1 MPKFKKQI
9 ISRYIKTDCKR
20 FLALELYRDIADKD
34 LASKYNMPEPI
45 VARPTA
51 TIFAKAG
58 VKAEKLL
65 YDLILN
71 EFGNEYSIMF
81 DKTLKSKERLIEL
94 FNNSLE
100 NKLFLLEPE
109 FLTDDLLEEFI
120 NQFGETL
127 KNFKD
132 ALTISDIRPD
142 IIAVVKPNDYE
153 IYYEVKKDGSLE
165 RINDD
170 RILLSIIDIKNT
182 EKSNSGY
189 DAEVIL
195 YSILL
200 TIWLEKNNLSNKY
213 AVCSKSGIF
222 PASLKVNPFSEEYE
236 PLNSTEINEK
246 YNELLSYVEYVEHD
260 QLVIT
265 LRNIIINDLI
275 PILKKPETW
284 KELEWHVG
292 KKCGLCDWLAYE
304 DWLSNDN
311 KNKITD
317 QHCHCH
323 ALNIDHL
330 SQIPFLSNAMRKVL
344 TSSNL
349 DTMSKIEL
357 TDGSEDTYKKHSKLK
372 VNSTLIP
379 KRANSIKNN
388 SVSYE
393 DKYIYSMP
401 KFSLTNI
408 FITLNFDPST
418 RIVSSISTKCYWKE
432 FANYFKE
439 EEKRKY
445 TSNKSFP
452 TNTFFTET
460 GDVKSEREMLFY
472 FLNQVNEYF
481 EYANDKKNNP
491 HPNFQTSTYHMYFWD
506 RTQYEELKKL
516 IGKHIGIIL
525 EHKLLKSLIWLFG
538 SEEILEDY
546 RTIKSPNVTFIK
558 DIIKANIALNVRFDY
573 TLFQV
578 AFAYTTFDKKIS
590 KAFYDPFSDY
600 IPKERLYEIWLK
612 VKKPNYQEI
621 RNLYML
627 TAKSQVDA
635 LQMIAVQLTK
645 DLQGLIKGEANE
657 INFKVFDDFIGI
669 KNLPIDSKLWYLH
682 HRLNEE
688 YAFLSNELDLFKNID
703 DLEANYKAIVLTPI
717 EDENVRTKWLESVG
731 KSHIKDLLVY
741 SVSEDSCNTKIKDDS
756 TSLSLGIYDDISFI
770 SKKFSS
776 LCIENGIYDEFSWYI
791 KNKKIHEIVKVKINH
806 FDRVN
811 GMLII
816 EFTAFNEEIKNAILT
831 LIRNDV
837 LNISVKLYLLE
848 INSYPGSYHTLGY
861 IKAIKT
867 PLISKASE
875 NTLKALGLTKDKI
888 GSKSSPLTMS
898 AEVLWDANNLQNKN
912 SCFTETMINA
922 SYEIAIEDMENKPN
936 KNQKEAIYNALSK
949 RLSIIWGPPGIG
961 KTNTASILV
970 KTLLLML
977 QDNNLN
983 KNILLSAFTY
993 QACIELFDKIYFQ
1006 LDKRFENVEFI
1017 IISSKNRRKEFD
1029 DFISRSHL
1037 WNIDIKIVE
1046 QREDYLL
1053 YKKYLE
1059 FNIEKIKVVISP
1071 IAALNG
1077 FNNDNSDSGAPKKCK
1092 YENIGKYFDYAL
1104 LDEASQC
1111 DVSNS
1116 LGVLYGLKPN
1126 SQLVILGDHLQMPP
1140 IHQVKPPLHIEYNV
1154 GSFLDY
1160 LRKRHNVIPKMLN
1173 VNYRSTKNIV
1183 DYIKT
1188 LGYKDLES
1196 SKGSASFTINDDV
1209 IILNPYKSNFKNEE
1223 LFTNIL
1229 KPEYEVIS
1237 ITHYDD
1243 LSSQA
1248 NAFEAEL
1255 VASTIIEAYNSFY
1268 NNQNIELYSKHF
1280 WEKEIGV
1287 VTPHKAQ
1294 KVMIS
1299 KLLYKIFPNDKQY
1312 IDNAIDTVEK
1322 FQGSQRKFI
1331 IVSFGVGD
1339 PDIIRQEEE
1348 FLLNLNRT
1356 NVAISRAEE
1365 KILIIISEKLVHH
1378 LPDDKEVIKTS
1389 KAIKSFVYQY
1399 CSNKKIYTVKYDSD
1413 EKIINYRYK

>member
-1 MPKFKKQI
+1 MPKFKKQT
-9 ISRYIKTDCKR
+9 ISRYIKTNCKR
-20 FLALELYRDIADKD
+20 FLALELYRDTADKS
-34 LASKYNMPEPI
+34 LAIQYDMPEPI

-51 TIFAKAG
+51 TIFARAG

-71 EFGNEYSIMF
+71 EFGDEYSIIF
-81 DKTLKSKERLIEL
+81 DKTLKSKERLLEL
-94 FNNSLE
+94 FNNNLE

-120 NQFGETL
+120 NQFDETL
-127 KNFKD
+127 KSFED
-132 ALTISDIRPD
+132 TLTISDIRPD
-142 IIAVVKPNDYE
+142 IISVVIPSDDE
-153 IYYEVKKDGSLE
+153 IYYEVKKDGSL
-165 RINDD
+165 RAINDN
-170 RILLSIIDIKNT
+170 RILLSVMDIKNT

-189 DAEVIL
+189 DAEVVL

-200 TIWLEKNNLSNKY
+200 TIWLEKNNLSDKY
-213 AVCSKSGIF
+213 VVCSKSGIF
-222 PASLKVNPFSEEYE
+222 PASLKVNSFSEEYE
-236 PLNSTEINEK
+236 PLSSVEINEK
-246 YNELLSYVEYVEHD
+246 YNELLRYVEYVEHD

-265 LRNIIINDLI
+265 LRNIIVNDLI
-275 PILKKPETW
+275 PILKEPAKW
-284 KELEWHVG
+284 KELQWHVG

-311 KNKITD
+311 KDKITE
-317 QHCHCH
+317 QHCHCN

-330 SQIPFLSNAMRKVL
+330 SQIPFLSSAMRKVL
-344 TSSNL
+344 TNDKL
-349 DTMSKIEL
+349 DTMSKLEV

-379 KRANSIKNN
+379 KRANSIKND
-388 SVSYE
+388 SISYE
-393 DKYIYSMP
+393 DRYIYSMP

-439 EEKRKY
+439 EDRNKY
-445 TSNKSFP
+445 TNNKSFP
-452 TNTFFTET
+452 TNAFFTET
-460 GDVKSEREMLFY
+460 GDDDSERDMLFY
-472 FLNQVNEYF
+472 FLNQINDYF
-481 EYANDKKNNP
+481 TYSNDKKNNP
-491 HPNFQTSTYHMYFWD
+491 HPDFKNSTYHIYFWD

-516 IGKHIGIIL
+516 IGKHIGVIL
-525 EHKLLKSLIWLFG
+525 ENKLLKSLIWLFG

-546 RTIKSPNVTFIK
+546 RTIKSPNVTFIQ

-578 AFAYTTFDKKIS
+578 AFAYTDFNKKIS

-600 IPKERLYEIWLK
+600 IPKERLYEIWLR

-621 RNLYML
+621 RNFYML

-645 DLQGLIKGEANE
+645 DLRELIKGEANE
-657 INFKVFDDFIGI
+657 INFNIFDDFTGI

-688 YAFLSNELDLFKNID
+688 YTFLNNELDLFKNVD
-703 DLEANYKAIVLTPI
+703 DLEANYKAIVLNPI
-717 EDENVRTKWLESVG
+717 DEVIKYEWLESIG
-731 KSHIKDLLVY
+731 KSHTKGVLVY

-756 TSLSLGIYDDISFI
+756 SSLSLGIYSDISFV

-776 LCIENGIYDEFSWYI
+776 ICYEHGIYDDFPWYI
-791 KNKKIHEIVKVKINH
+791 KNKMVHELVKTKIIY

-811 GMLII
+811 GII
-816 EFTAFNEEIKNAILT
+816 AIKFTAYNEEISNAIT
-831 LIRNDV
+831 SLIKYQV
-837 LNISVKLYLLE
+837 LNLSTKLYLIE
-848 INSYPGSYHTLGY
+848 VNSFPGSYYTLGY

-875 NTLKALGLTKDKI
+875 NTLKALGLTKDKK
-888 GSKSSPLTMS
+888 GSKSSPLTMAS
-898 AEVLWDANNLQNKN
+898 EVLWDANNLQKN
-912 SCFTETMINA
+912 HSCFSKEMINT

-936 KNQKEAIYNALSK
+936 DNQKKAIYNALSK
-949 RLSIIWGPPGIG
+949 RLSIIWGPPGTG
-961 KTNTASILV
+961 KTNTASILI

-977 QDNNLN
+977 QKNNLS

-993 QACIELFDKIYFQ
+993 QACTELFDKIYSR
-1006 LDKRFENVEFI
+1006 LDRRFENVEFI
-1017 IISSKNRRKEFD
+1017 LIRSNSRKQEFN
-1029 DFISRSHL
+1029 DFITRMHS
-1037 WNIDIKIVE
+1037 WNIDIKIID
-1046 QREDYLL
+1046 QRDDYLL
-1053 YKKYLE
+1053 YKDYLKLNE
-1059 FNIEKIKVVISP
+1059 EKIRVVISP

-1077 FNNDNSDSGAPKKCK
+1077 FNNDNLESGSPKKCK
-1092 YENIGKYFDYAL
+1092 YTNIGKYFDYAL

-1111 DVSNS
+1111 DISNS
-1116 LGVLYGLKPN
+1116 LGVLYGLKLE

-1160 LRKRHNVIPKMLN
+1160 LMKRHDVIPNMLN
-1173 VNYRSTKNIV
+1173 INYRSTKNIV
-1183 DYIKT
+1183 NYIKT

-1196 SKGSASFTINDDV
+1196 SKGNASFTINENN
-1209 IILNPYKSNFKNEE
+1209 IIVNSYKTNFGNEE
-1223 LFTNIL
+1223 LFANIL

-1237 ITHYDD
+1237 VTHYDD

-1255 VASTIIEAYNSFY
+1255 VAAIIIEAYNNFY
-1268 NNQNIELYSKHF
+1268 NDEEIKVYSKHF

-1299 KLLYKIFPNDKQY
+1299 KLLYEIFPNDKQY

-1339 PDIIRQEEE
+1339 PDIISQEEE

-1365 KILIIISEKLVHH
+1365 KVLVIISEKLVHH

-1389 KAIKSFVYQY
+1389 KAIKSFVHQY
-1399 CSNKKIYTVKYDSD
+1399 CYNKRIYQVKYEGN
-1413 EKIINYRYK
+1413 EKVINYKYHS